1 MGATSGIGSG
11 AAGPWYRVQA
21 ILADGRQ
28 GASAERDYAS
38 VLPAV
43 LNAAMHR
50 RPFIAGWLSRGG
62 GAPLEL
68 ITNAGPLPEPGAPDR
83 QAARLQGRPQGR
95 REFGESSR
103 AIDHDARGA
112 LFDERD
118 DLDSSVVIESS
129 RIIGPGGVIE
139 PSRVIDPG
147 RPLGSGPAGG
157 ASVIVEPSRS
167 GRGALETV
175 DAIEPS
181 SLFEPKELLF
191 PWGARG
197 VPMPGSLLTDLDRL
211 LWAPCPGR
219 QAPPLGWD
227 TPQLTV
233 EAAVGYLGARDGRR
247 GGNDAGGRRQTLFE
261 SALVTL
267 MARPF
272 GWLVVAEPSE
282 LIDTEIAELR
292 TQLNVLR
299 RYDEEHSRF
308 DASRAER
315 RLAEL
320 DTFREAGLWNVRVLA
335 GAATEQELRLI
346 APVLVG
352 SVDLAAHP
360 YRLRS
365 AEEPR
370 DLADALASKLAD
382 PVDGAQVPF
391 AATAGALAALTGLP
405 RGEVPGVRVLDPTSF
420 DVTSETM
427 NEAVGALSAEMSA
440 DGDPRGEAAIDL
452 GAILDGQ
459 DRRVGRFRVPLAT
472 LNRHAFVT
480 GATGSGKSQTV
491 RHMLEQLTG
500 VGIPWLAIEPVKS
513 EYAAM
518 AGRIAEN
525 GHITVINPS
534 DPAAVPLSVNPLEPE
549 PGYPVQAH
557 IDMVRALF
565 LAAFDA
571 REPFPQIISQALQRA
586 YEDCGWDPVTG
597 AGRPGARAA
606 PAVPTLAQL
615 QRAALGV
622 IGDVGY
628 GRELQ
633 ADVRGFVDVR
643 LRSLRTG
650 SAGRFFEGGHPA
662 DIAELLRRNVVLAI
676 EDVANDEDKAFLI
689 GTLII
694 RLVEHLRMRAR
705 TAPADGLTHVIVIE
719 EAHRLLRASREGAS
733 GHAVELF
740 ASLLAEIRAYGEGIM
755 VVEQIPAKLLPDVI
769 KNTALK
775 VLHRLP
781 ANDDREVVGAAMNL
795 DPDQSRQVVSLRPGV
810 AAVFAD
816 GMDRPVR
823 IRVPFGG
830 SKERLEQAHD
840 RSVPVRGRRSS
851 ACGPVCVTGRACN
864 LLELR
869 AADLLAA
876 SPEDAWLRIWAEALV
891 LAFLTNRPL
900 PVVPASLRARWAELD
915 QRLRECLLATAVD
928 RSLLGRA
935 IAVRAYY
942 DPVRL
947 TSAAAETALR
957 LLDGGKG
964 AGAPPGPDWVI
975 PQLKWLHEVERVCPF
990 GTDQPDPFAPA
1001 PALEYRLDGLADGPG
1016 LRVGQ
1021 RVTGLRRH
1029 TLSMELSRNRRPA
1042 WTALLGDD
1050 EQRGFADD
1058 LAAVVIGVSHRG
1070 QLRQAAG
1077 EMGIVGWLEAV
1088 LSWPR
1093 RFIVGGEDQAAAT
1106 APSSAAASNGTVAG

>member
-83 QAARLQGRPQGR
+83 QGARLQGRPQGR

-167 GRGALETV
+167 GGGALETV

-211 LWAPCPGR
+211 VWAPCPGR

-247 GGNDAGGRRQTLFE
+247 GGNDAAGRRQTLFE

-320 DTFREAGLWNVRVLA
+320 DAFREAGLWNVRVLA

-990 GTDQPDPFAPA
+990 GADQPDPFAPA

-1042 WTALLGDD
+1042 WTVLLGDD

-1106 APSSAAASNGTVAG
+1106 APSSAAASNGTIAG

>member
-38 VLPAV
+38 VLPAA

-50 RPFIAGWLSRGG
+50 RPFVAGWLSRGG

-83 QAARLQGRPQGR
+83 QAQAGRLQGRPHAR
-95 REFGESSR
+95 REFSEPSR
-103 AIDHDARGA
+103 AIDPGA
-112 LFDERD
+112 LFDEQD

-129 RIIGPGGVIE
+129 RIIGPGGAIE

-147 RPLGSGPAGG
+147 QPLRSGPAGG

-167 GRGALETV
+167 AGGVLEAV

-233 EAAVGYLGARDGRR
+233 QAAVGYLGARDGRR
-247 GGNDAGGRRQTLFE
+247 AGDDAAGRRQTLFE

-320 DTFREAGLWNVRVLA
+320 DAFREAGLWNVRVLA

-427 NEAVGALSAEMSA
+427 SEAVSGLSAEMSA

-459 DRRVGRFRVPLAT
+459 ERRVGTFRVPLAT

-500 VGIPWLAIEPVKS
+500 AGIPWLAIEPVKS

-622 IGDVGY
+622 IEDVGY

-662 DIAELLRRNVVLAI
+662 DIAELLRRHVVLAI

-705 TAPADGLTHVIVIE
+705 SAPAEGLAHVIVIE

-795 DPDQSRQVVSLRPGV
+795 DGDQSRQVVSLRPGV

-816 GMDRPVR
+816 GMDRPLR

-830 SKERLEQAHD
+830 SKERLQQPHD
-840 RSVPVRGRRSS
+840 RSVPVRGRRSA

-876 SPEDAWLRIWAEALV
+876 SPEDAWLRIFAESLV

-900 PVVPASLRARWAELD
+900 PVVPAALRARWAELD

-942 DPVRL
+942 DPARL
-947 TSAAAETALR
+947 TAATAQTALR

-975 PQLKWLHEVERVCPF
+975 PQLQWLHEVERVCPF
-990 GTDQPDPFAPA
+990 GADQPDPFAPA
-1001 PALEYRLDGLADGPG
+1001 PPLEYRLAGLADGPG

-1029 TLSMELSRNRRPA
+1029 TLSMELSRNRQPA
-1042 WTALLGDD
+1042 WTVLLGDD

-1093 RFIVGGEDQAAAT
+1093 RFIVGSEDQVAAT
-1106 APSSAAASNGTVAG
+1106 AASSASASNGTIAG